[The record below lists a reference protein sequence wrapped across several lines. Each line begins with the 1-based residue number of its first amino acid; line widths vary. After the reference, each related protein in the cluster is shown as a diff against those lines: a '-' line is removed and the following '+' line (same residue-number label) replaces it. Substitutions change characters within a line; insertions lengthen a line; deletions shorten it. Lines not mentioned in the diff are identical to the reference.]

1 MAGRPGEAQARFDKA
16 RQWQALGR
24 RLDAARCYKEALEL
38 FPGFFE
44 AAYNLGLMFQ
54 EMGRV
59 QEAIACYGQ
68 AVRTKPDFA
77 MAWGNLGVACRDAG
91 RTQEALECFHRVLR
105 LRPGAPDALN
115 NLGNALRDQ
124 LDHGQAIACFQ
135 EALRQA
141 PADAEVHLNLGNAW
155 RESGNLPEAVKSFRR
170 AIQLRPDFA
179 EAHWDLAFALL
190 LEGDFLRGFE
200 EYEWRWRRVRFPP
213 RHFEFPAWRGEDPRG
228 RTLLAYA
235 EQGAG
240 DAIQF
245 VRLAPALAARGAR
258 LALECPSSLAALF
271 ESVEGAERVIARGQ
285 SLARFDWHVPLL
297 SLPHLLRLTLETV
310 PAKTP
315 YLRPPGGRVA
325 RLPAPPDSQSG
336 HLKVGLVWRGHPQHK
351 NDRHRSIPAELL
363 EPLLSVPGVAF
374 YSLQVGTPAAEPLLR
389 PPLDKLIDLRAMIH
403 DFGDTA
409 VLMKELDV
417 VISVDTSTIHLAG
430 ALGRPAWLMLP
441 CAPDWRWLL
450 GRNDSPWYPT
460 LRLFR
465 QPRPGDWVS
474 VVRDVRA
481 ALVAALRHCRPGG
494 AGLAQKGERGGG
506 KTLGPGG

>member
-1 MAGRPGEAQARFDKA
+1 MAGRPGEAQARFDQA

-24 RLDAARCYKEALEL
+24 RLEAARCYMEALEL

-59 QEAIACYGQ
+59 EEAIACYRQ
-68 AVRTKPDFA
+68 AVGSRPDFT

-91 RTQEALECFHRVLR
+91 RLQEALDCFHQVLR
-105 LRPGAPDALN
+105 LKPGAPDALN

-135 EALRQA
+135 EALRQS
-141 PADAEVHLNLGNAW
+141 PADVEIHLNLGNAW
-155 RESGNLPEAVKSFRR
+155 RENGNPAEAAKAFGR

-190 LEGDFLRGFE
+190 LQGDFLRGFA
-200 EYEWRWRRVRFPP
+200 EYEWRWRRERFAP
-213 RHFEFPAWRGEDPRG
+213 RHFAFPAWRGEDPRG
-228 RTLLAYA
+228 RRLLVYA

-245 VRLAPALAARGAR
+245 VRLVTALAARGAR
-258 LALECPSSLAALF
+258 VVLECPSSLVALF
-271 ESVEGAERVIARGQ
+271 ESVEGAERVIARGE
-285 SLARFDWHVPLL
+285 SLTGFDWHVPLL
-297 SLPHLLRLTLETV
+297 SLPHLLGVTLDTV
-310 PAKTP
+310 PAKIP
-315 YLRPPGGRVA
+315 YLRPPSGREA
-325 RLPAPPDSQSG
+325 RLPALPDPRTRQ
-336 HLKVGLVWRGHPQHK
+336 LKVGLVWRGHPEHK
-351 NDRHRSIPAELL
+351 NDRQRSLPAESL
-363 EPLLSVPGVAF
+363 EPLLGVPGVAF
-374 YSLQVGTPAAEPLLR
+374 YSLQVGAPAGEPLLGLA
-389 PPLDKLIDLRAMIH
+389 LDRLIDLSAIIH

-409 VLMKELDV
+409 VLIKELDL
-417 VISVDTSTIHLAG
+417 VISVDTSTAHLAG
-430 ALGRPAWLMLP
+430 ALGRPAWLLLP

-465 QPRPGDWVS
+465 QPRPGDWAS

-481 ALVAALRHCRPGG
+481 ALCLTSG
-494 AGLAQKGERGGG
+494 AWSVRSVERRASGA
-506 KTLGPGG
+506 

>member
-1 MAGRPGEAQARFDKA
+1 MAGRPREAQARFDKA
-16 RQWQALGR
+16 RQWQAAGGR
-24 RLDAARCYKEALEL
+24 LEAARCYMEALEL

-59 QEAIACYGQ
+59 EEAIACYRQ
-68 AVRTKPDFA
+68 AVGSRPDFA

-91 RTQEALECFHRVLR
+91 RIQEALDCFHQALR
-105 LRPGAPDALN
+105 LRPGAPDVLN

-124 LDHGQAIACFQ
+124 LDQGQAIACFQ
-135 EALRQA
+135 EALRQS
-141 PADAEVHLNLGNAW
+141 PADAEIHLNLGNAW
-155 RESGNLPEAVKSFRR
+155 RENGDPAEAAKSLGR

-190 LEGDFLRGFE
+190 LQGDFLRGFE
-200 EYEWRWRRVRFPP
+200 EYEWRWRKPRFAP
-213 RHFEFPAWRGEDPRG
+213 RHFAFPAWRGEDPRG
-228 RTLLAYA
+228 RTLLVYA

-245 VRLAPALAARGAR
+245 VRLVTALAAHGAR
-258 LALECPSSLAALF
+258 VALECPSSLVALF
-271 ESVEGAERVIARGQ
+271 ESVEGACRVIARGE
-285 SLARFDWHVPLL
+285 SLAGFDWHVPLL
-297 SLPHLLRLTLETV
+297 SLPHLLRVTLDTV

-315 YLRPPGGRVA
+315 YLRPPGGREA
-325 RLPAPPDSQSG
+325 RLPAPPGSQTG
-336 HLKVGLVWRGHPQHK
+336 QRKVGLVWRGHPEHK

-363 EPLLSVPGVAF
+363 EPLLGVPGVAF
-374 YSLQVGTPAAEPLLR
+374 YSLQVGVSPGEPLLG
-389 PPLDKLIDLRAMIH
+389 PPLDKLIDLSPMIH

-409 VLMKELDV
+409 VLMNHLDL
-417 VISVDTSTIHLAG
+417 VISVDTSTVHLAG
-430 ALGRPAWLMLP
+430 ALGQPAWLLLP

-465 QPRPGDWVS
+465 QPRPGDWPS

-481 ALVAALRHCRPGG
+481 ALCLTSG
-494 AGLAQKGERGGG
+494 AWGVERRSVGA
-506 KTLGPGG
+506 